1 VTQESTIDAGTPAA
15 PGPARAALRNQPG
28 RAVLYMLSQAFL
40 LTSMDGLVKWLA
52 TGPTGGTVYT
62 VGQIAFTRYFI
73 GLVMMLVVAAA
84 SGEGFRGLR
93 TRRLGGHLVRS
104 CCNLF
109 TMLSFYLALKLIPL
123 PNTICIGL
131 ASPIFVTILS
141 IPMLKEH
148 VGIRRWSAVA
158 VGFFG
163 IILIANPTTE
173 GINLQSLGDLF
184 TNPAAAGAQWG
195 SILALLSAAA
205 WAATQVSSRQLST
218 SEPSHRI
225 LFYYSLVVV
234 VALGVAMP
242 FYWIMP
248 SWHDA
253 SLFLAIGIMG
263 TAGQYCL
270 NQAFRYGEASLIAPL
285 DYTSLLWA
293 TGIGWIFWGDLL
305 TPRII
310 AGGIIVVASC
320 IYINSRRAKK
330 KREAAA
336 QA

>member
-1 VTQESTIDAGTPAA
+1 VTQSTASAA
-15 PGPARAALRNQPG
+15 SGASKAASVALLNQPG
-28 RAVLYMLSQAFL
+28 RAVAYMLTQAFL

-73 GLVMMLVVAAA
+73 GLLMMLVMAAGT
-84 SGEGFRGLR
+84 GEGLRGLR
-93 TRRLGGHLVRS
+93 TRRIGGHLIRS

-109 TMLSFYLALKLIPL
+109 TMISFYLALKLIPL

-131 ASPIFVTILS
+131 ASPIFVAILS
-141 IPMLKEH
+141 IPMLGEQ

-158 VGFFG
+158 IGFIG
-163 IILIANPTTE
+163 IILIANPTTQ

-184 TNPAAAGAQWG
+184 VNPGAAGAQWG
-195 SILALLSAAA
+195 TILALLSAAA
-205 WAATQVSSRQLST
+205 WAATQVSSRQLSS

-234 VALGVAMP
+234 VVLGVAMP
-242 FYWIMP
+242 FYWITP

-253 SLFLAIGIMG
+253 LLFLAIGLMG
-263 TAGQYCL
+263 TAGQFCL
-270 NQAFRYGEASLIAPL
+270 NQAFRYGEASLISPL

-293 TGIGWIFWGDLL
+293 TAIGWIFWGDVL
-305 TPRII
+305 TWRMIL
-310 AGGIIVVASC
+310 GGIIVVGSC
-320 IYINSRRAKK
+320 IYINRRGAKK
-330 KREAAA
+330 KAGV
-336 QA
+336 QQNG

>member
-1 VTQESTIDAGTPAA
+1 
-15 PGPARAALRNQPG
+15 
-28 RAVLYMLSQAFL
+28 MLTQAFL
-40 LTSMDGLVKWLA
+40 LTSMDGIVKWLA
-52 TGPTGGTVYT
+52 TGPEGGTVYT

-73 GLVMMLVVAAA
+73 GLLMMIVMAAGT
-84 SGEGFRGLR
+84 GEGLRGLR
-93 TRRLGGHLVRS
+93 TRRFGGHLIRS

-109 TMLSFYLALKLIPL
+109 TMISFYLALKLIPL

-141 IPMLKEH
+141 IPMLGEH

-158 VGFFG
+158 VGFVG
-163 IILIANPTTE
+163 IILIANPTMQ
-173 GINLQSLGDLF
+173 GINLQSLGSLF
-184 TNPAAAGAQWG
+184 TNPGAAGAQWG
-195 SILALLSAAA
+195 SILALLSAAS

-234 VALGVAMP
+234 VVLGVAMP
-242 FYWIMP
+242 FYWIAP

-253 SLFLAIGIMG
+253 LLFLAIGVMG
-263 TAGQYCL
+263 TIGQFCL
-270 NQAFRYGEASLIAPL
+270 NQAFRYGEASLISPL

-320 IYINSRRAKK
+320 IYINRRGTKK
-330 KREAAA
+330 KAVVTVPAEH
-336 QA
+336 